1 MKNKED
7 KTRQE
12 KDGIDISYKEK
23 KQRRQ
28 IEKKVEENFKK

>member
-1 MKNKED
+1 MKNKEEKRRED
-7 KTRQE
+7 